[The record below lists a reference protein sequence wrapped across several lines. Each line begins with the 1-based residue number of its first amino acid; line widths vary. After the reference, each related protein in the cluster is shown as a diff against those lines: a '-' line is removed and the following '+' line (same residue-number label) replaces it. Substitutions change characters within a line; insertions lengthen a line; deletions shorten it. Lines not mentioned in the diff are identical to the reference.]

1 MVEAAKTLVHSAKII
16 ITFSIEDLCSP
27 SLSIVNRQD
36 PTVEFMKSLCQ
47 GILLRNIVSSLA
59 HTAFNEQWC
68 AWEKGILS
76 FNAAKNNHF
85 DGFQNEFDGWRVLC
99 QVDYSEVGYS
109 VSFCWWV
116 LTLQTN
122 QQLEFPPLVRRGNW
136 VRPRGRCP
144 ELSTDGWFLG
154 RHFSIFIFIPLHFT
168 TLCIL
173 VFLNIWIFGYILN
186 IVPLGKNSHGTKCL
200 STNLPILFQK
210 SYSL

>member
-76 FNAAKNNHF
+76 FNAAEIIILMDFKMN
-85 DGFQNEFDGWRVLC
+85 LM
-99 QVDYSEVGYS
+99 VGGCFAKLII
-109 VSFCWWV
+109 VK
-116 LTLQTN
+116 LGTL
-122 QQLEFPPLVRRGNW
+122 
-136 VRPRGRCP
+136 
-144 ELSTDGWFLG
+144 
-154 RHFSIFIFIPLHFT
+154 
-168 TLCIL
+168 
-173 VFLNIWIFGYILN
+173 
-186 IVPLGKNSHGTKCL
+186 
-200 STNLPILFQK
+200 
-210 SYSL
+210 